1 MLSIVGGSNLDGRL
15 LRNRVE
21 GRRGSLGGRTLS
33 DVVDPACLGGLGD
46 GSGSRRLKSGGAECP
61 SNTSFPSFH
70 NFLIPL
76 EQTQGISKGSLCIL
90 DYTDASRYR
99 HAMPA
104 ATGISQGSLC
114 ILKMVYATKA

>member
-1 MLSIVGGSNLDGRL
+1 MLSTVGGSNLDRGP

-21 GRRGSLGGRTLS
+21 GRRCS
-33 DVVDPACLGGLGD
+33 CLGGLGD
-46 GSGSRRLKSGGAECP
+46 GSGSRRVKSCGAERT
-61 SNTSFPSFH
+61 SNTFLPSFH
-70 NFLIPL
+70 NLLIPL

-90 DYTDASRYR
+90 DYTDANRYR
-99 HAMPA
+99 HATPA